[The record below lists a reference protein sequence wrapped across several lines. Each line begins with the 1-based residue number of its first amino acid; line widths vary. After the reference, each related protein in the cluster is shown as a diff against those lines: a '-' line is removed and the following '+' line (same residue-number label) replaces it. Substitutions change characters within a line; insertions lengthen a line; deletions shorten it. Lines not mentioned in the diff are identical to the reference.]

1 MQSPG
6 RSALCLVLLVVCFS
20 GVLSSVLDPMDSI
33 ELMEFMAHP
42 LMSFQVLHEEDHKE
56 DYKED
61 LESEE
66 LLSPRCPDA
75 LSIPVVDEYTVD
87 VELSFE
93 NVSFLE
99 SLRAQLHDL
108 SFPIQVTD
116 TDPVTAILSIEVTT
130 VCTATGNEVWCSCES
145 GYEWPQAGCLH
156 NAICREHDGVS
167 SGNPCGCLKELPPQG
182 PFCQPPTVLTLRM
195 KVRLNVG
202 FQEELLN
209 TSSAL
214 YRSYKTDLERA
225 FQEGYRILPGFRSV
239 AVTEFTNGSV
249 VVSFEVKTTTL
260 PPGQIQK
267 ANELV
272 LQSLNQTYKADENS
286 FQGVNNET
294 KLSVMP
300 AIIFEGDTVTLECE
314 NEVLSSNVS
323 WLYGEGLSSLSRL
336 RNGSRH
342 SIYTTVQLTSMSRL
356 TITNFTQ
363 EDEGLYACKLVMDI
377 FEFGTEKYINVTP
390 IQILANETTA
400 VKCDNYPVS
409 LNCCSENE
417 ANWTAIEWKQ
427 EGNMSIPG
435 HEDQDLNSG
444 CGRYIL
450 QANTTQC
457 PDTIIYMCE
466 FLSGYGAR
474 VGKAIEV
481 TFTPVGDNST
491 HKGEEH
497 EPLRHTTEGSTI
509 HSATTSSLATQRA
522 REQPAELII
531 TPEPISVSEGQSFS
545 ITCTSNVRNY
555 DEVYWNTSAGIKIH
569 KRFYATQRHPEG
581 AESVLTVETST
592 REWNGTYRCV
602 FRYKNTYSVATKDV
616 TVHPLPL
623 EPNIMVDPLEA
634 SGLCTDSHH
643 FRCCVEEDEDYKVMF
658 QMGSSFF
665 PAAKEV
671 KGKQVCY
678 KYSSTADSV
687 SQCPKNVDV
696 FCHFTNAANSSV
708 RSSSMKLTLV
718 PGENITC
725 RDPAIGVGEP
735 GKVIQKLCQFSDVSR
750 SPDSTIG
757 GTITYRCV
765 GSQWQVERKGC
776 ISAPINGLL
785 QLAEALIKSPS
796 QDQNLPTYLKN
807 LSVSTGREELE
818 IQSSP
823 GSLGAVINIL
833 DLLSTVPSHVDPEM
847 MKDVLATVNVIL
859 GESVLGSWE
868 ALQQDQTSQSS
879 QLLHSVERFSKALRP
894 GDSTLVFLRHPNVQ
908 MGSMVVKPG
917 KSHSYQQ
924 NFHFPASNLW
934 GNVTIEKHQLGN
946 LHPESLVVTVA
957 FPTLKAI
964 LVQDAQK
971 KPFAN
976 SLVMTTT
983 ISHNITMPFEISMTF
998 KNNHGAGGQIICVF
1012 WNFSLSNNTGGWDSH
1027 GCRVNSVD
1035 RDRIS
1040 CTCDHLTSFSIL
1052 MSPDSPDRGSLLEI
1066 LLDIISYIGLG
1077 FSILSLAA
1085 CLVVEA
1091 VVWKSVTKN
1100 RTSYMRHI
1108 CIVNIAASLLFADA
1122 WFIVVAAIQDHH
1134 YPLNDMAC
1142 VAATFFIHF
1151 FYLSVFFWMLTLGLM
1166 LFYRLIFLL
1175 HDASKSTQKAV
1186 AFCLGYGCPL
1196 VISVITVAAT
1206 QPQEV
1211 YTRKN
1216 ACWLNWD
1223 DTKALLAFVI
1233 PALLIVVV
1241 NMTVTVVVITKILRP
1256 SIGDKP
1262 HNQEKNSLF
1271 QISKSIGVLTP
1282 LLGLTWGFGLA
1293 TVFQGTNAVFHIIFT
1308 LLNAFQGLFILLFGC
1323 LWDQKVQETLLNK
1336 FSLSR
1341 QSSQHS
1347 KSTSLGSTTPVFSMS
1362 SPISRRFNNLFGKTG
1377 TYNVSTPETTSS
1389 SVENS
1394 SSAYSLLH

>member
-6 RSALCLVLLVVCFS
+6 RSAPRLVLLIVCLS
-20 GVLSSVLDPMDSI
+20 GVLSSHKKFMKFKPDPLVLY
-33 ELMEFMAHP
+33 A
-42 LMSFQVLHEEDHKE
+42 V
-56 DYKED
+56 D
-61 LESEE
+61 LEGEE
-66 LLSPRCPDA
+66 LQSPSCAEA
-75 LSIPVVDEYTVD
+75 LSSSVVDEYTVD
-87 VELSFE
+87 VEVSFQ
-93 NVSFLE
+93 NASFLE
-99 SLRAQLHDL
+99 SLRAQLGSL
-108 SFPIQVTD
+108 SFPIQENDTD
-116 TDPVTAILSIEVTT
+116 TVTSILSIQVTT
-130 VCTATGNEVWCSCES
+130 VCTPTRNELWCSCES
-145 GYEWPQAGCLH
+145 GYEWPQERCLH
-156 NAICREHDGVS
+156 NTVCQEHDSVS
-167 SGNPCGCLKELPPQG
+167 SGNPCSCLKGLPPQG
-182 PFCQPPTVLTLRM
+182 PFCQLPTVLTLRM

-202 FQEELLN
+202 FQEDLLN
-209 TSSAL
+209 ISSAL

-249 VVSFEVKTTTL
+249 SVSYEVKTTML
-260 PPGQIQK
+260 PPGRIQK

-272 LQSLNQTYKADENS
+272 LQTLNQTYKADENS

-294 KLSVMP
+294 KLLVAP
-300 AIIFEGDTVTLECE
+300 AVIFEGDTVTLECE

-323 WLYGEGLSSLSRL
+323 WLYGEGLSKLSLLS
-336 RNGSRH
+336 NDSRH
-342 SIYTTVQLTSMSRL
+342 SMYTTVQLTSISRL
-356 TITNFTQ
+356 TIINFTR
-363 EDEGLYACKLVMDI
+363 EDEGLYACKLVLDI
-377 FEFGTEKYINVTP
+377 FEFGTEKYIRVTP
-390 IQILANETTA
+390 IQILANETAA
-400 VKCDNYPVS
+400 VKCDNHPVS
-409 LNCCSENE
+409 LNCCSKNE
-417 ANWTAIEWKQ
+417 VNWTAIEWRQ
-427 EGNMSIPG
+427 EGDVSVPG
-435 HEDQDLNSG
+435 HEDQDLDLG
-444 CGRYIL
+444 CGRYTL

-457 PDTIIYMCE
+457 PETITYTCE

-474 VGKAIEV
+474 VSKAIEV

-491 HKGEEH
+491 HKGDVH
-497 EPLRHTTEGSTI
+497 ELLRHTTEGSTI
-509 HSATTSSLATQRA
+509 HSATSSSLAIQRVQ
-522 REQPAELII
+522 EQPVELII
-531 TPEPISVSEGQSFS
+531 TPDPISVSEGQSFS

-569 KRFYATQRHPEG
+569 KRFYATRRHPEG
-581 AESVLTVETST
+581 AQSVLTVETST
-592 REWNGTYRCV
+592 REWNGTYHCV
-602 FRYKNTYSVATKDV
+602 FRYKNTYSVASKDV

-623 EPNIMVDPLEA
+623 EPNIMIDPLEA

-658 QMGSSFF
+658 QMESSFF
-665 PAAKEV
+665 PAGET
-671 KGKQVCY
+671 Q
-678 KYSSTADSV
+678 TAEPSGRETGRDRVRQSRA
-687 SQCPKNVDV
+687 
-696 FCHFTNAANSSV
+696 HE
-708 RSSSMKLTLV
+708 RSSFRSV
-718 PGENITC
+718 
-725 RDPAIGVGEP
+725 P
-735 GKVIQKLCQFSDVSR
+735 GKVIQKLCQFSDISR
-750 SPDSTIG
+750 SPDSTVG
-757 GTITYRCV
+757 GTITYKCV
-765 GSQWQVERKGC
+765 GSQWQVEREGC

-807 LSVSTGREELE
+807 LSVSTGQEELE

-823 GSLGAVINIL
+823 GSLGAIINIL
-833 DLLSTVPSHVDPEM
+833 DLLSTVPSQVDPEM
-847 MKDVLATVNVIL
+847 MKDMLATVNVIL
-859 GESVLGSWE
+859 GKSVLGAWE
-868 ALQQDQTSQSS
+868 ALQQDQTGQSS

-894 GDSTLVFLRHPNVQ
+894 GDGAFAFLRHPNVQ

-917 KSHSYQQ
+917 KSHVYQQ
-924 NFHFPASNLW
+924 NFHFPDSNLW

-946 LHPESLVVTVA
+946 LQPESAVVTMA

-964 LVQDAQK
+964 LAQEAQK

-983 ISHNITMPFEISMTF
+983 ISHNITAPFEISMTF
-998 KNNHGAGGQIICVF
+998 KNTHGAGGQIMCAF
-1012 WNFSLSNNTGGWDSH
+1012 WNFSLSNHSGGWDSR

-1035 RDRIS
+1035 RDRVS

-1122 WFIVVAAIQDHH
+1122 WFIVAAAIQDHH
-1134 YPLNDMAC
+1134 YPLNDTVC

-1166 LFYRLIFLL
+1166 LFYRLIFIL
-1175 HDASKSTQKAV
+1175 HDTSKSTQKAV
-1186 AFCLGYGCPL
+1186 AFSVGYGCPL

-1233 PALLIVVV
+1233 PALIIVVV

-1262 HNQEKNSLF
+1262 HKQEKNSLF

-1293 TVFQGTNAVFHIIFT
+1293 TVFQGSNAVFHIIFT

-1341 QSSQHS
+1341 HSSQHS
-1347 KSTSLGSTTPVFSMS
+1347 KSTSVGSTTPVFSMS